1 MGEKTLHQ
9 QLKAIYAVQGGQSET
24 RLNGYQIDVQT
35 PERLIEIQ
43 TRNFGALRPKLDALL
58 PDYSLRVVYPIARHK
73 WLVKE
78 NAAGEL
84 VERRRSPRRG
94 APGPVEGRGGARRP

>member
-58 PDYSLRVVYPIARHK
+58 PDYSLRVVYPIAR
-73 WLVKE
+73 
-78 NAAGEL
+78 
-84 VERRRSPRRG
+84 PR
-94 APGPVEGRGGARRP
+94 